1 MKVESKASAAAWGTI
16 RDSILVAVTENYATP
31 VVVQC
36 LSCKCTASYRCEQC
50 GPFYCEEC
58 IKKSHSIM
66 NLFHVLEK
74 WKVGTYILIA
84 YSYVYKTAISRIT
97 DISTE

>member
-16 RDSILVAVTENYATP
+16 RDSILVAVTENSATP

-58 IKKSHSIM
+58 IKKESQHHES
-66 NLFHVLEK
+66 LPCFG
-74 WKVGTYILIA
+74 KVEG
-84 YSYVYKTAISRIT
+84 S
-97 DISTE
+97 